1 MNRLCPQNEMDAS
14 PGYPGCVMPPPQM
27 VKLTVDN
34 LAPAFQRG
42 GIKTEIWAG
51 TFCEKPEVA

>member
-1 MNRLCPQNEMDAS
+1 MDAS